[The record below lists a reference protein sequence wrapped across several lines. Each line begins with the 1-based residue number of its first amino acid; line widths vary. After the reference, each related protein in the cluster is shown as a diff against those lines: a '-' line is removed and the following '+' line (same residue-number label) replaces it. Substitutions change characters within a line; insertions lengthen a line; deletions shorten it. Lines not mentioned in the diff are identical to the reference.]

1 MHPTPLQTILGLSSF
16 SADARIIFDAIVLGV
31 FALFAFVMRQRW
43 PFMSLTGV
51 VMCMIGFA
59 FDLIATPPLAAEMG
73 WAQWAG
79 GVGIVLATWGIIHLM
94 LATADA
100 VAHRTRAH
108 FSTIFKDILMLTLW
122 GLVLLV
128 VLRQD
133 FTVDLTPLLAST
145 AVVAV
150 VVGLAL
156 QESLGNIFSG
166 LTLQL
171 GKPFA
176 PGDWVRSGNS
186 VGRVQG
192 IGWRSTALITRA
204 NEKLEIPNALLAKD
218 ALVNYSIGAV
228 ADEVKIGLSYAT
240 PPNYV
245 REAILEAL
253 LNMPGI
259 MQYPPPEVF
268 TWEYGDSAMHYR
280 VRYWMSDFADA
291 ERLRDTV
298 STGLWYVLRRKAIE
312 VPYPQMVIRSSHERL
327 GDAGTEAFE
336 RGILGG
342 LRQVD
347 FLRGLRDEEL
357 RLLVP
362 GVIVQRFG
370 AGEAIVREGDEGDSL
385 FIIRH
390 GTVGVLAGGS
400 DGKQVHIRDLTPPAF
415 FGEMALMTGEKRTA
429 TIRAK
434 SDVELLELNRDAFGE
449 LFKNHPET
457 AAQMGEVIAFRMSE
471 RREMLAAA
479 PHGDGERN
487 RASWLLNK
495 MRAVFNMTPPR

>member
-1 MHPTPLQTILGLSSF
+1 
-16 SADARIIFDAIVLGV
+16 
-31 FALFAFVMRQRW
+31 
-43 PFMSLTGV
+43 
-51 VMCMIGFA
+51 
-59 FDLIATPPLAAEMG
+59 
-73 WAQWAG
+73 
-79 GVGIVLATWGIIHLM
+79 M

-100 VAHRTRAH
+100 AAHRTRAH

-128 VLRQD
+128 VLRRD

-176 PGDWVRSGNS
+176 PGDWVRSGNF

-192 IGWRSTALITRA
+192 IGWRSTAVITRA
-204 NEKLEIPNALLAKD
+204 NEKLEIPNSMLAKD

-228 ADEVKIGLSYAT
+228 SDDVKIGLGYSA

-245 REAILEAL
+245 REVILEAL
-253 LNMPGI
+253 RNMPGV
-259 MQYPPPEVF
+259 MQYPPPEVY
-268 TWEYGDSAMHYR
+268 TWEFGDSSIHYR
-280 VRYWMSDFADA
+280 VRYWMSDYAEAD
-291 ERLRDTV
+291 RLRDTV

-312 VPYPQMVIRSSHERL
+312 IPYPQMVIRSSQEAS
-327 GDAGTEAFE
+327 GVAGTEAFE
-336 RGILGG
+336 LGIMSG

-370 AGEAIVREGDEGDSL
+370 TGESIVREGDEGESL
-385 FIIRH
+385 FIILE
-390 GTVGVLAGGS
+390 GAVEVMAGAS
-400 DGKQVHIRDLTPPAF
+400 DGKQVHIRDLRPPAF

-434 SDVELLELNRDAFGE
+434 TDVELLELNRDAFGE

-457 AAQMGEVIAFRMSE
+457 AAQMGEVIAFRMTE
-471 RREMLAAA
+471 RRELLVAAS
-479 PHGDGERN
+479 HGDGERG
-487 RASWLLNK
+487 RVHSLLAK
-495 MRAVFNMTPPR
+495 MRAVFNMSAPR